1 MFRSLRRVKT
11 ADGVED
17 DAKGETEDE
26 AKDNTKGDAENDG
39 PCTYEC
45 IDWPFSNCKVTC
57 CHQ

>member
-17 DAKGETEDE
+17 DAKVEAED
-26 AKDNTKGDAENDG
+26 DTKGDAKGEAENDG

-45 IDWPFSNCKVTC
+45 IDWPFSNCKVTASKW
-57 CHQ
+57 